1 MALFDGWDWG
11 NIINGGAKIL
21 GALESNDAN
30 DQARALAQGNQEQ
43 NAAETRA
50 ARERAVAR
58 LTPAIEAGAPATQY
72 FRQVMAQDPT
82 RLTQSQNITLA
93 DTTRRANR
101 SIPTALRGNG
111 RAVSA
116 SINDTINR
124 TQGRMIDQNTARAD
138 TAAGRLASSGDAAR
152 SQAANADMNAAT
164 ALTNINNRG
173 TEDVAGSAVQNAEN
187 NSSAMGALAAIF
199 ANANKNDGR
208 ASEYDPTTGGAM
220 SRNERRV

>member
-11 NIINGGAKIL
+11 SIISGGTKIL

-30 DQARALAQGNQEQ
+30 NEARQLAQGNQAQ
-43 NAAETRA
+43 NAAELRA
-50 ARERAVAR
+50 ARERAVGR
-58 LTPAIEAGAPATQY
+58 LDPAIEAGAPATQY
-72 FRQVMAQDPT
+72 FRRVMAQDPT
-82 RLTQSQNITLA
+82 RLTPSQTITLA

-124 TQGRMIDQNTARAD
+124 AQGRMIDQNTSRAD
-138 TAAGRLASSGDAAR
+138 AAAGRLASSGDAAR
-152 SQAANADMNAAT
+152 SQAANAEMNAAT
-164 ALTNINNRG
+164 GLVNINNRG
-173 TEDVAGSAVQNAEN
+173 TEDVAGAGIQNAEN
-187 NSSAMGALAAIF
+187 TGSAMGALAAIF
-199 ANANKNDGR
+199 ANANKNEGR
-208 ASEYDPTTGGAM
+208 ASEYDPTTGTAM